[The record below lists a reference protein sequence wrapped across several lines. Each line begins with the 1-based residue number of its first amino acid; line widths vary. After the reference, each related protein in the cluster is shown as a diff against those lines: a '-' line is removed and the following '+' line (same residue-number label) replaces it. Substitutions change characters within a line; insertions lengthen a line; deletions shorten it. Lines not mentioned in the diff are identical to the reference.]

1 MAGLGSAVDDAT
13 SAAPK
18 RSTTHMASAA
28 RLVLVSAFIALGLV
42 PAATAGA
49 SGDGGCGARQLSQPF
64 LPWLDPAH
72 YFLLPGGD
80 FESNAGW
87 TFGGRAQLVPG
98 NEPFQVH
105 LASDARSLRL
115 SPGAWARSAS
125 TCVDSDELTI
135 RFFARN
141 GGSVL
146 SSLAVEARV
155 HTTALGKT
163 VQTTV
168 PVGVVLGTTRSWQPS
183 LPAVFGLSVNQLL
196 GGTTTVDFRIVPVGL
211 GGDWYVDDVY
221 VDPIKDY

>member
-1 MAGLGSAVDDAT
+1 
-13 SAAPK
+13 
-18 RSTTHMASAA
+18 MASAA
-28 RLVLVSAFIALGLV
+28 RLVFVFALIALGLV

-49 SGDGGCGARQLSQPF
+49 SAAGGCSARQLSQPF

-80 FESNAGW
+80 FESSAGW
-87 TFGGRAQLVPG
+87 TFGGAAQVVPG

-115 SPGAWARSAS
+115 SAGAWARSSS
-125 TCVDSDELTI
+125 TCVDSDELTL
-135 RFFARN
+135 RFFVRN
-141 GGSVL
+141 GGSAL
-146 SSLAVEARV
+146 SSLVVEARV
-155 HTTALGKT
+155 RTTVLGKT

-183 LPAVFGLSVNQLL
+183 LPAVFALSINQLL
-196 GGTTTVDFRIVPVGL
+196 GGATTVDFRFVPVGL